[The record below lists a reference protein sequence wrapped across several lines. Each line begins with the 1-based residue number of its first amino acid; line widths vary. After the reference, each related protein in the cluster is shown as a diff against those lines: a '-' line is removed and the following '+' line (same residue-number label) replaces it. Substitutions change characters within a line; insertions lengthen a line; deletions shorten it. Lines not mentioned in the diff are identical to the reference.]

1 MRQHGL
7 PGRQRYD
14 GAWRM
19 FSDRSGA
26 GAPDARAGVTKTGFS
41 GVGLCGAAASLAVLL
56 GLALPAGPVAA
67 QNIIA
72 YPERGQNQ
80 EQQQRDRFDC
90 YDWAQQ
96 QTGFNPRAAQYGSS
110 MPPPEPEGGVMRGGM
125 GGAALGAIGGA
136 IGGNAGKG
144 AAIGA
149 VVGGLFGGFRR
160 REAEMQQAQYEQ
172 QREASYSHR
181 DATFNRAMSACLR
194 GRGYSVD

>member
-1 MRQHGL
+1 
-7 PGRQRYD
+7 
-14 GAWRM
+14 
-19 FSDRSGA
+19 
-26 GAPDARAGVTKTGFS
+26 
-41 GVGLCGAAASLAVLL
+41 
-56 GLALPAGPVAA
+56 
-67 QNIIA
+67 
-72 YPERGQNQ
+72 PEKGQSQ

-96 QTGFNPRAAQYGSS
+96 QTGFNPRAPQYGSS
-110 MPPPEPEGGVMRGGM
+110 APPPEPEGGVMRGGV

-160 REAEMQQAQYEQ
+160 REAELQQAQYEEH
-172 QREASYSHR
+172 REANYSR
-181 DATFNRAMSACLR
+181 QDAFFNRAMSACLR